1 MDATLVTAM
10 SGVLGSLVGASAS
23 VATTWVAQKTVSR
36 RELVRAEM
44 RKREMLYGEFVSECA
59 KLLVDAFV
67 HTLDKPQTVLPVYS
81 LINRIRL
88 TASAPVLE
96 AAENLLRRITEQY
109 FATNMT
115 VEDIR
120 RLAMSGEGD
129 PLKLFGE
136 SCRAELSSMRSRL

>member
-1 MDATLVTAM
+1 LDPTLVTAM

-36 RELVRAEM
+36 REVIRAEM
-44 RKREMLYGEFVSECA
+44 NKREMLYGEFVSECA

-67 HTLDKPQTVLPVYS
+67 HTLERPEIMLPVYA

-96 AAENLLRRITEQY
+96 AAENLLKRITEQY

-115 VEDIR
+115 VEEIR
-120 RLAMSGEGD
+120 RLAVSGEGD

-136 SCRAELSSMRSRL
+136 ACRVELGSMRSQL

>member
-67 HTLDKPQTVLPVYS
+67 HTLEKPQTVLPVYS

-115 VEDIR
+115 VEDLR

-136 SCRAELSSMRSRL
+136 ACRVELSSMRSRL

>member
-1 MDATLVTAM
+1 LDPTLVTAM

-36 RELVRAEM
+36 RELIRAEM
-44 RKREMLYGEFVSECA
+44 SKREMLYGEFVSECA
-59 KLLVDAFV
+59 KILVDAFV
-67 HTLDKPQTVLPVYS
+67 HTLEKPEIMLPVYS

-88 TASAPVLE
+88 TASAPVLA

-115 VEDIR
+115 VEEIR
-120 RLAMSGEGD
+120 RLAVSGEGD

-136 SCRAELSSMRSRL
+136 ACRAELGSMRSQL

>member
-67 HTLDKPQTVLPVYS
+67 HTLEKPQTVLPVYS

-96 AAENLLRRITEQY
+96 AAENLLRRI
-109 FATNMT
+109 NMT
-115 VEDIR
+115 VEDLR

-136 SCRAELSSMRSRL
+136 ACRVELSSMRSRL